1 MREFYAR
8 TKELEESYVAGESIC
23 PSRLSLL
30 LRTPNSLISLNTVEP
45 VIRANFDSRVIR
57 EVAVQLRIMAEWKAQ
72 NPKSPKDLILSHAS
86 LPRRLVGQEVET
98 TLDNLVESR
107 ESSTEIWTTTR
118 SSL

>member
-23 PSRLSLL
+23 KSRLSLL
-30 LRTPNSLISLNTVEP
+30 HRLLNSLNSLNTVEP

-86 LPRRLVGQEVET
+86 LPRRLVGQEFET
-98 TLDNLVESR
+98 TLDDLVESR
-107 ESSTEIWTTTR
+107 ESSTKIWTTTR